1 MSRAKKIAITGFVV
15 VILAAIPFFRP
26 SRPVLLTI
34 SPDPTMVRPRSFCI
48 MNPLRDRT
56 PERASEA
63 ILSALRGGRIE
74 ALQQIPLQR
83 EREDVIES
91 EKKWPIRSWRIG
103 RRRDT
108 GERSQL
114 MYWVRRGNGY
124 AHEEEVYF
132 DVDRGRVV
140 SYGAIY

>member
-1 MSRAKKIAITGFVV
+1 MTPAKKIAITGSAV
-15 VILAAIPFFRP
+15 VILMTIAFLRP

-34 SPDPTMVRPRSFCI
+34 APDPTMVRPRSFCI

-63 ILSALRGGRIE
+63 ILSALRSGRIDVLE
-74 ALQQIPLQR
+74 QIALQR
-83 EREDVIES
+83 ERADVIES

-103 RRRDT
+103 QRRDT
-108 GERSQL
+108 DNRSQL

-124 AHEEEVYF
+124 AYEEEVYF